1 MYTVHAAFGNFSN
14 MERHNFGSE
23 ATNRSF
29 MLPAYKRCFLNFLS
43 TSECTGVR
51 WESARGG

>member
-14 MERHNFGSE
+14 MERHNFGSK